1 MFYPMINEAA
11 RILEEGIAVR
21 ASDVDVVW
29 AYGYGWP
36 VWQGGP
42 CFYGDLVGAKK
53 IAEALEHYAELTGDA
68 GLKPAKLLTE
78 LAARDGKF
86 ADIGVAA
93 KAAA

>member
-1 MFYPMINEAA
+1 
-11 RILEEGIAVR
+11 
-21 ASDVDVVW
+21 
-29 AYGYGWP
+29 

-68 GLKPAKLLTE
+68 GLKPAKLLEE
-78 LAARDGKF
+78 LAATGGKF
-86 ADIGVAA
+86 ESFKVAA